1 MAYKGYC
8 RVFSFPARCLLAFQR
23 QGRITE
29 SEKLNSHQADLETK
43 IFELEKEVKKAS
55 EAIND
60 KNKNIEKKTNYLE
73 MKTVAVN
80 NTIIE
85 KKQIAVNDVVEFKAF
100 ETKETKKDRNKIK
113 KNFFWSSSD
122 E

>member
-1 MAYKGYC
+1 
-8 RVFSFPARCLLAFQR
+8 
-23 QGRITE
+23 
-29 SEKLNSHQADLETK
+29 
-43 IFELEKEVKKAS
+43 
-55 EAIND
+55 
-60 KNKNIEKKTNYLE
+60 

-85 KKQIAVNDVVEFKAF
+85 KKQIAVNDVVDFKAF
-100 ETKETKKDRNKIK
+100 ETKETKKGTNKIK